1 MMLRRA
7 LLALFALLALAGPT
21 AAQAPLNALAAAS
34 LKEVMDAQGE
44 AFTRAGGPPVRFS
57 YAASSTL
64 ARQVEAG
71 APADLFV
78 SADSDW
84 MDYVAMKGLI
94 DPASRRDLVTNSLAL
109 IAPRSSKIA
118 LRAELGMPLAA
129 ALGTGRL
136 SMAGP
141 EVPAGRYGRAA
152 LQSLGVWD
160 SVSGRLALADNVRG
174 ALMFVSRGEAPLGIV
189 YDTDAK
195 ADPGVRIVA
204 MFPSGSHPKI
214 VYPGAMLKSSRNPA
228 AARFM
233 AFLKT
238 PAGAAIFR
246 RDGFVPLS

>member
-228 AARFM
+228 AARVM

>member
-246 RDGFVPLS
+246 RYGFVPLS